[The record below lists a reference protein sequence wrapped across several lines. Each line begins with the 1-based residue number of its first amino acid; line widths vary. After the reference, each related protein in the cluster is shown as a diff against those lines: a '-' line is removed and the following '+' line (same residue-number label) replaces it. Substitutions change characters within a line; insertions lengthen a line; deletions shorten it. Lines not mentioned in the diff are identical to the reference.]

1 MLFSYVAVKQ
11 YKSRCFIS
19 VLDALKT
26 TCPIGSCFRIV
37 SFSSSFGDI
46 SSDWIPYRSNRAR
59 FPHSPF
65 LFYGF
70 CYIANHS
77 WWSQM
82 FLQPVCISVVLV
94 VFLPH
99 CPIVPSHVP
108 SGHRVLDWYAPLV
121 SWLSYSPFWVD
132 ICYMSC
138 IPTPVLCMDSQSLYS
153 QLTWYA
159 QYHSQKFI
167 LAFPA
172 YGYW

>member
-1 MLFSYVAVKQ
+1 MLFSYVDVKQ

-19 VLDALKT
+19 ILDTLKT
-26 TCPIGSCFRIV
+26 TCPIGSDFRIV
-37 SFSSSFGDI
+37 SFSFSFGDI
-46 SSDWIPYRSNRAR
+46 SSDWIPYKSNRAR

-70 CYIANHS
+70 WYIANHS
-77 WWSQM
+77 WWFQM
-82 FLQPVCISVVLV
+82 FLRPVYISVVLV
-94 VFLPH
+94 VLLLH
-99 CPIVPSHVP
+99 CPTVFSHVP
-108 SGHRVLDWYAPLV
+108 SVHQGLDWYELLV
-121 SWLSYSPFWVD
+121 SWLLYSPFWVG

-138 IPTPVLCMDSQSLYS
+138 IPTPVLCMDSSSLYS
-153 QLTWYA
+153 QSTWYA